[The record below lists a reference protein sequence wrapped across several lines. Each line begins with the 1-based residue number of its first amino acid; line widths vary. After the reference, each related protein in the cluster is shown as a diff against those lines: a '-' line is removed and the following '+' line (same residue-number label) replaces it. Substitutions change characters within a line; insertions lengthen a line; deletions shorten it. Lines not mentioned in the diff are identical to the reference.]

1 MKKFIQTLNA
11 SFKLKDGRL
20 LGYSES
26 GDPHG
31 FPIFYFHGFP
41 GSRLQATDF
50 HEIAHTKHCHLIG
63 IDRPGMGLSSPNKQH
78 TLLSWTNDIREFSDH
93 LKIDKFSII
102 AHSGGLPFALACA
115 HCIPERISH
124 VALVSGMPPTTM
136 PEANIGM
143 PLGLR
148 IVNFLAR
155 NVPGVSSLLMQMQ
168 RKILLK
174 PAFFKKVLQQ
184 IPEPDRV
191 ICQDSTQMSKMILAL
206 QEAFKQGVEGAAY
219 EFRLILKEWGFNM
232 ENIHTPISIWQ
243 GKLDKQVLV
252 SHAEIYKRKLPNATL
267 HLFDNEA
274 HVSTLY
280 NHMEGIIDS
289 VRDEWRVNN
298 ELDVQWMIEK

>member
-1 MKKFIQTLNA
+1 MKKLIQTLNA
-11 SFKLKDGRL
+11 TFKLQDGRL

-26 GDPHG
+26 GEPRG
-31 FPIFYFHGFP
+31 YPVFFFHGFP

-50 HEIAHTKHCHLIG
+50 HEIAHMKHCRLIG
-63 IDRPGMGLSSPNKQH
+63 IDRPGMGLSSPNKQQ
-78 TLLSWTNDIREFSDH
+78 TLLSWAKDIREFSDH

-115 HCIPERISH
+115 HSIPEQISH

-136 PEANIGM
+136 PEASIGM

-148 IVNFLAR
+148 IVNVLAR
-155 NVPGVSSLLMQMQ
+155 NVPGIPWLLMQMQ
-168 RKILLK
+168 QKILLK
-174 PAFFKKVLQQ
+174 PAIFKKVLKQV
-184 IPEPDRV
+184 PEPDRV
-191 ICQDSTQMSKMILAL
+191 ICQDSTQTSKMILAL
-206 QEAFKQGVEGAAY
+206 QEAFKQSVNGAAC

-243 GKLDKQVLV
+243 GKLDKKVLV

-267 HLFDNEA
+267 HLFDNES

-280 NHMEGIIDS
+280 NHIEEIIDS
-289 VRDEWRVNN
+289 V
-298 ELDVQWMIEK
+298 K

>member
-1 MKKFIQTLNA
+1 MMKNFIRTLNA

-20 LGYSES
+20 LGYSDI

-50 HEIAHTKHCHLIG
+50 HEIAHGKHCRLIG
-63 IDRPGMGLSSPNKQH
+63 IDRPGQGLSSPNKQQ
-78 TLLSWTNDIREFSDH
+78 TLLSWADDISEFSDH

-115 HCIPERISH
+115 HAIPERISH

-143 PLGLR
+143 PFGLR
-148 IVNFLAR
+148 SVNVLAR
-155 NVPGVSSLLMQMQ
+155 NVPGIPWLLMQMQ

-174 PAFFKKVLQQ
+174 PAVFEKVLQQ
-184 IPEPDRV
+184 VPEPDRV
-191 ICQDSTQMSKMILAL
+191 ICGDSFQMNKMILAL
-206 QEAFKQGVEGAAY
+206 QEAFKQGVDGAAR
-219 EFRLILKEWGFNM
+219 EFRLILNEWGFNM

-252 SHAEIYKRKLPNATL
+252 SHAEIYKRKLPNSTL
-267 HLFDNEA
+267 HLFDNES

-280 NHMEGIIDS
+280 NHMAEIIDS
-289 VRDEWRVNN
+289 VMNDELSAN
-298 ELDVQWMIEK
+298 